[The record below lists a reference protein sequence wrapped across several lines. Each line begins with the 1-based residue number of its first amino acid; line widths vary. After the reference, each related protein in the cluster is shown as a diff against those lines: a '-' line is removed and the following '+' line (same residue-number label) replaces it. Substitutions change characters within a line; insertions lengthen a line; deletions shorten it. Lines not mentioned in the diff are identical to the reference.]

1 MCISCI
7 IMHYTLNKYYLI
19 SKRIVKENNYHSN
32 VFNKITIM
40 HSKARYAHQY
50 YLIIRYYSYLFD
62 VHVVLLNVIIFF
74 KWFKHFIPAF
84 FTRA

>member
-7 IMHYTLNKYYLI
+7 IMHYTLNQYYLI

-40 HSKARYAHQY
+40 HSKARY
-50 YLIIRYYSYLFD
+50 
-62 VHVVLLNVIIFF
+62 
-74 KWFKHFIPAF
+74 K
-84 FTRA
+84 